1 MKQSV
6 IFFVLTAFVV
16 QVSLGQDSSSTMSL
30 QQCVKY
36 GVENHLSIKNAS
48 LDADGANSR
57 IKETIGTGLPQIN
70 GKIEFVDNLNIQNQ
84 FLPANIFDPSAP
96 SDLIVPVAFG
106 LQYSGNA
113 NVTVSQ
119 LVFDGTYFVGLQAA
133 KAYKDLMQKSIE
145 QSKIEVA
152 QNISSAYYMVLVGEE
167 QLKFLNNNK
176 GTLDSLLRDTRIM
189 YENGFVEKLDVDRIE
204 VNVNNINIEL
214 EKVKRLNETSMMLLK
229 FQMGMDLNADLKL
242 SDDLSGLKSALSD
255 PGAVAPNFESRIEYR
270 LLKSQKTLYELD
282 RKRYQ
287 VMAYPS
293 VGAFL
298 NLGYNTGQ
306 NELGEW
312 FKTDNWKGYSMLGVS
327 VNVPIF
333 SGFTRKH
340 KMAQSQTTID
350 QTDNNLK
357 MLELSISLEVAQ
369 YKNQLQNALNT
380 MKAYDKNVVLAES
393 VYETTKIKYKAGVGS
408 NLEVIEAEGSLK
420 ESKSNYNSAIYEA
433 LMAKL
438 NLDKALGKLF
448 TE

>member
-1 MKQSV
+1 MKKL
-6 IFFVLTAFVV
+6 FAVLALSQLTFLVN
-16 QVSLGQDSSSTMSL
+16 GQDSSATMSL
-30 QQCVKY
+30 QQCIKY
-36 GVENHLSIKNAS
+36 GVENQLTIKNAQ
-48 LDADGANSR
+48 LDADGASSR
-57 IKETIGTGLPQIN
+57 VKETIGTGLPQVN
-70 GKIEFVDNLNIQNQ
+70 GKLEFIDNLNIQNQ

-119 LVFDGTYFVGLQAA
+119 LVFDGTFFVGLEAA
-133 KAYKDLMQKSIE
+133 RAYKDLMKKSIE
-145 QSKIEVA
+145 QSKTEVVK
-152 QNISSAYYMVLVGEE
+152 NISSAYYMCLVGQE
-167 QLKFLNNNK
+167 QLEFLNNNK

-204 VNVNNINIEL
+204 VNVNNIDIEIQ
-214 EKVKRLNETSMMLLK
+214 KVERLNETSILLLK
-229 FQMGMDLNADLKL
+229 YQMGMDLESNLTLSEDLT
-242 SDDLSGLKSALSD
+242 SLKSSLAA
-255 PGAVAPNFESRIEYR
+255 PGEVAANFENRIEYR
-270 LLKSQKTLYELD
+270 LLQSQKVLYELD
-282 RKRYQ
+282 RKRYK

-298 NLGYNTGQ
+298 NMGYNTGQ

-312 FKTDNWKGYSMLGVS
+312 FTPDNWRGYSMVGVA

-340 KMAQSQTTID
+340 KMDQAQTTID

-380 MKAYDKNVVLAES
+380 MKSYEKNMVLAES
-393 VYETTKIKYKAGVGS
+393 VYNATMIKYKAGVGS

-420 ESKSNYNSAIYEA
+420 QSKSNYNSAIYDA

-448 TE
+448 TDK